1 MPPVV
6 ALPSRAG
13 SVANRFALRRSSSK
27 VSATSM
33 PYPARYSRTQS
44 INARFDSRLVVSKP
58 ISVLISGIA
67 TNCGVT
73 AVATAGAFM
82 LRLST

>member
-6 ALPSRAG
+6 AFPSRAG
-13 SVANRFALRRSSSK
+13 KVANRFALRRSSSN
-27 VSATSM
+27 VSAASM

-44 INARFDSRLVVSKP
+44 ISARFDSRLVVSKP
-58 ISVLISGIA
+58 INVRISGIA
-67 TNCGVT
+67 VSCGVT
-73 AVATAGAFM
+73 AVAAAGAFM